1 MKVTMQGISKSF
13 GPVRVLDGIDFSVAG
28 GEIHALVGENG
39 AGKSTLMKIL
49 SGAHSADSGSIRI
62 DGEAVSIRSTR
73 EAEALGIAIIHQEL
87 NMIPQLS
94 VMDNLFLG
102 REPNRWGVIE
112 RGHLHG
118 ESASWLSKVGAGQ
131 IDANRT
137 AQTLSIGLQQLVE
150 IAKALSL
157 NARVLIMDEPTASLT
172 DREIGKLFE
181 IVTDLKSRGV
191 GIVYVSHRMEEI
203 FKICD
208 RVSVLRDGHFVGERA
223 VAQTG
228 FDEIVN
234 MMVGRELKERFP
246 KREAALGAV
255 RLKVDHLTDQGHI
268 ADVHFEVRSGEVLGV
283 AGLIGA
289 GRSRILNTL
298 FGVNRRTS
306 GELSLDGKP
315 LSIDGPADAIA
326 AGIGFVTEDRKSQGL
341 VLGLSL
347 RENVTLVHLAKYAHG
362 GIIDRKAEQAAVK
375 ELMDELQIRARDAE
389 LEVKALSGG
398 NQQKVVFAKW
408 LAEPPK
414 VLLLDEPTRGVD
426 VGGKAEIYQTIN
438 RLASQGVAIVMVSS
452 ELPEVLAMS
461 DRILVMHQGRQ
472 NGIFEAAGA
481 TQELIMTAATGG
493 SATPVTVPA

>member
-1 MKVTMQGISKSF
+1 MKVTMQGIGKSF
-13 GPVRVLDGIDFSVAG
+13 GPVQVLDGINFSVAG

-49 SGAHSADSGSIRI
+49 SGAHSADSGTISI
-62 DGEAVSIRSTR
+62 DGEAVTIRSTR

-102 REPNRWGVIE
+102 REPNRFGVIK
-112 RGHLHG
+112 RRRMHD
-118 ESASWLSKVGAGQ
+118 ESASWLSRVGAGQ
-131 IDANRT
+131 IDMNQT

-172 DREIGKLFE
+172 DREIATLFG
-181 IVTDLKSRGV
+181 IMRDLKSRGV

-208 RVSVLRDGHFVGERA
+208 KVSVLRDGHFVGERA

-228 FDEIVN
+228 FDEVVR

-246 KREAALGAV
+246 KREVSLGPV
-255 RLKVDHLTDQGHI
+255 RLSVEKLSDEGSISHI
-268 ADVHFEVRSGEVLGV
+268 HFEVHAGEVMGV

-289 GRSRILNTL
+289 GRSEILNTL
-298 FGVNRRTS
+298 FGVNRKTS
-306 GELSLDGKP
+306 GRILLDGKP
-315 LSIDGPADAIA
+315 LSITRPIDAIA

-347 RENVTLVHLAKYAHG
+347 RENITLVHLGKYARG
-362 GIIDRKAEQAAVK
+362 GIINRKAEDAAVK
-375 ELMDELQIRARDAE
+375 ELMDQLQIRARDAE
-389 LEVKALSGG
+389 LEVQALSGG

-408 LAEPPK
+408 LAKPPR

-438 RLASQGVAIVMVSS
+438 RLAAAGTAIVMVSS

-461 DRILVMHQGRQ
+461 DRILVMREGRQ
-472 NGIFEAAGA
+472 AAMFDAKA
-481 TQELIMTAATGG
+481 TNQEQIITAATEELR
-493 SATPVTVPA
+493 AA

>member
-1 MKVTMQGISKSF
+1 MEVTMKGISKSF
-13 GPVRVLDGIDFSVAG
+13 GPVRVLDGIEFSVKG

-49 SGAHSADSGSIRI
+49 SGAHSADSGSILI
-62 DGEAVSIRSTR
+62 DGEAVTIRSTR

-94 VMDNLFLG
+94 VMDNLYLG
-102 REPNRWGVIE
+102 REPNRFGVIE
-112 RGHLHG
+112 RRRLHG
-118 ESASWLSKVGAGQ
+118 ESAAWLSKVGAGQ
-131 IDANRT
+131 IDVDRT

-172 DREIGKLFE
+172 DREIGTLFE
-181 IVTDLKSRGV
+181 IMEDLKSRGV

-208 RVSVLRDGHFVGERA
+208 RVSVLRDGHFVGERL
-223 VAQTG
+223 VAETG
-228 FDEIVN
+228 FDELVK

-246 KREAALGAV
+246 KREVSLGPV
-255 RLKVDHLTDQGHI
+255 RLRVDNLTDQGHI
-268 ADVHFEVRSGEVLGV
+268 SGIHFEVRSGEVLGV
-283 AGLIGA
+283 AGLVGA

-306 GELSLDGKP
+306 GEVLLDGKP
-315 LSIDGPADAIA
+315 LSIKSPADAIA
-326 AGIGFVTEDRKSQGL
+326 AGLGFVTEDRKSQGL

-347 RENVTLVHLAKYAHG
+347 RENVTLVHLGKYAHA
-362 GIIDRKAEQAAVK
+362 GIIDRKAEDTAVK

-408 LAEPPK
+408 LARPPK

-426 VGGKAEIYQTIN
+426 VGGKAEIYHTIN
-438 RLASQGVAIVMVSS
+438 RLAAAGTAIVMVSS

-461 DRILVMHQGRQ
+461 DRILVMREGRQ
-472 NGIFEAAGA
+472 SAIFDAKS
-481 TQELIMTAATGG
+481 TNQEQILTAATEGLR
-493 SATPVTVPA
+493 AA

>member
-112 RGHLHG
+112 RGRLHG
-118 ESASWLSKVGAGQ
+118 ASASWLSKVGAGQ
-131 IDANRT
+131 IDVSRT

-172 DREIGKLFE
+172 DREIGTLFA
-181 IVTDLKSRGV
+181 IMTDLKSRGV

-208 RVSVLRDGHFVGERA
+208 RVSVLRDGHFVGERL
-223 VAQTG
+223 VAETG
-228 FDEIVN
+228 FDELVK

-246 KREAALGAV
+246 KREVSLGSV
-255 RLKVDHLTDQGHI
+255 RLKVEDLTDQGHI
-268 ADVHFEVRSGEVLGV
+268 AGIHFEVRAGEVLGI

-298 FGVNRRTS
+298 FGVNPRTA
-306 GELSLDGKP
+306 GDVLLDGKP
-315 LSIDGPADAIA
+315 QLIASPADAIA
-326 AGIGFVTEDRKSQGL
+326 AGLGFVTEDRKSQGL

-347 RENVTLVHLAKYAHG
+347 RENITLVHLNKYAHAG
-362 GIIDRKAEQAAVK
+362 VIDRKAEDAAVK
-375 ELMDELQIRARDAE
+375 ELMEELQIRARDAE

-426 VGGKAEIYQTIN
+426 VGGKAEIYHTIN
-438 RLASQGVAIVMVSS
+438 RLAAAGTAIVMVSS

-461 DRILVMHQGRQ
+461 DRILVMREGRQ
-472 NGIFEAAGA
+472 TGIFDAKSAN
-481 TQELIMTAATGG
+481 QEQILTAATAGLRA
-493 SATPVTVPA
+493 S

>member
-1 MKVTMQGISKSF
+1 MKVTMRGISKSF

-28 GEIHALVGENG
+28 GEIQALVGENG

-49 SGAHSADSGSIRI
+49 SGAHSADGGSILI
-62 DGEAVSIRSTR
+62 DGEPVAIRSTR

-87 NMIPQLS
+87 NIIPQLS

-102 REPNRWGVIE
+102 REPNRFGVIE
-112 RGHLHG
+112 RRRMQG
-118 ESASWLSKVGAGQ
+118 ESLSWLSKVGAGR
-131 IDANRT
+131 IDVNR
-137 AQTLSIGLQQLVE
+137 AAGTLSIGLQQLVE

-172 DREIGKLFE
+172 DREIGTLFGIMTE
-181 IVTDLKSRGV
+181 LKSRGV

-208 RVSVLRDGHFVGERA
+208 KVSVLRDGHFVGERL
-223 VAQTG
+223 VAETG
-228 FDEIVN
+228 FDEIVK

-246 KREAALGAV
+246 KRQVPLGPV
-255 RLKVDHLTDQGHI
+255 RLKVRNLTDQGHI
-268 ADVHFEVRSGEVLGV
+268 TDIHFEVRAGEVLGI

-298 FGVNRRTS
+298 FGVNRRSS
-306 GELSLDGKP
+306 GEVLLDDKR
-315 LSIDGPADAIA
+315 LSIENPADAIA
-326 AGIGFVTEDRKSQGL
+326 AGFGFVTEDRKSQGL

-347 RENVTLVHLAKYAHG
+347 RENVTLVHLGKYARG
-362 GIIDRKAEQAAVK
+362 GIIDRGAEDAAVK
-375 ELMDELQIRARDAE
+375 ELMGELQIRARDAE

-426 VGGKAEIYQTIN
+426 VGGKAEIYHTIN
-438 RLASQGVAIVMVSS
+438 RLAAAGTAIVMVSS

-461 DRILVMHQGRQ
+461 DRILVMREGR
-472 NGIFEAAGA
+472 EAAILDA
-481 TQELIMTAATGG
+481 QAASQEQIITAATEGLR
-493 SATPVTVPA
+493 AA

>member
-1 MKVTMQGISKSF
+1 MKVAMKGISKSF

-28 GEIHALVGENG
+28 GEIHALIGENG
-39 AGKSTLMKIL
+39 AGKSTLMKIM
-49 SGAHSADSGSIRI
+49 SGAFSADSGSILI
-62 DGEAVSIRSTR
+62 DGEAVTIRSTR

-87 NMIPQLS
+87 NIIPQLS

-102 REPNRWGVIE
+102 REPNRFGVIE
-112 RGHLHG
+112 RSRMQG
-118 ESASWLSKVGAGQ
+118 ESARWLGKVGAGQ
-131 IDANRT
+131 LDKNR
-137 AQTLSIGLQQLVE
+137 AAETLSIGLQQLVE

-157 NARVLIMDEPTASLT
+157 NARVLVMDEPTASLT
-172 DREIGKLFE
+172 EREIGTLFE
-181 IVTDLKSRGV
+181 IMTDLKSRGV

-223 VAQTG
+223 VRETG
-228 FDEIVN
+228 FEEVVK

-246 KREAALGAV
+246 KRETSLGPV
-255 RLKVDHLTDQGHI
+255 RLKVDDL
-268 ADVHFEVRSGEVLGV
+268 ADEGNITGIHFEVRAGEVLGV

-289 GRSRILNTL
+289 GRSEILNAL

-306 GELSLDGKP
+306 GQVLLDGKP
-315 LSIDGPADAIA
+315 LSIERPADAIA

-347 RENVTLVHLAKYAHG
+347 RENVTLVHLGKYARG
-362 GIIDRKAEQAAVK
+362 GIINRKAEERAVK

-408 LAEPPK
+408 LAKAPK

-426 VGGKAEIYQTIN
+426 VGGKAEIYHTIN
-438 RLASQGVAIVMVSS
+438 RLAAAGTAIVMVSS

-461 DRILVMHQGRQ
+461 DRILVMREGRQ
-472 NGIFEAAGA
+472 AGIFDAKAAN
-481 TQELIMTAATGG
+481 QEQIMTAATEGLR
-493 SATPVTVPA
+493 AP

>member
-1 MKVTMQGISKSF
+1 MKVKMQGISKSF
-13 GPVRVLDGIDFSVAG
+13 GPVRVLDGIDFSVAA

-49 SGAHSADSGSIRI
+49 SGAYSADSGSILI
-62 DGEAVSIRSTR
+62 DGEAVTIRSTR

-102 REPNRWGVIE
+102 REPNRFGVIE
-112 RGHLHG
+112 RGRMRG

-131 IDANRT
+131 VDVNRT
-137 AQTLSIGLQQLVE
+137 AETLSIGLQQLVE

-157 NARVLIMDEPTASLT
+157 NTRVLIMDEPTASLT
-172 DREIGKLFE
+172 EREIGTLFG
-181 IVTDLKSRGV
+181 IMTDLKSRGV

-203 FKICD
+203 FKMCD
-208 RVSVLRDGHFVGERA
+208 KVSVLRDGHFVGERE
-223 VAQTG
+223 VADTG
-228 FDEIVN
+228 FDEVVK

-246 KREAALGAV
+246 KRETSLGPV
-255 RLKVDHLTDQGHI
+255 RLKVYDLADDGNITGVHLE
-268 ADVHFEVRSGEVLGV
+268 VHAGEVLGI

-289 GRSRILNTL
+289 GRSEILNTL

-306 GELSLDGKP
+306 GQVLLDGRL
-315 LSIDGPADAIA
+315 LSIKRPADAIA

-347 RENVTLVHLAKYAHG
+347 RENVTLVHLGKYARG
-362 GIIDRKAEQAAVK
+362 GIINRRAEDVAVK
-375 ELMDELQIRARDAE
+375 ELMDELHIRARDAE

-408 LAEPPK
+408 LAIPPK

-426 VGGKAEIYQTIN
+426 VGGKAEIYHTIN
-438 RLASQGVAIVMVSS
+438 CLAAAGTAIVMVSS

-461 DRILVMHQGRQ
+461 DRILVMREGRQ
-472 NGIFEAAGA
+472 AAIFDAKAAN
-481 TQELIMTAATGG
+481 QEQIMTAATQGLR
-493 SATPVTVPA
+493 AP

>member
-172 DREIGKLFE
+172 DREIGTLFA
-181 IVTDLKSRGV
+181 IMTDLKSRGV

-208 RVSVLRDGHFVGERA
+208 RVSVLRDGHFVGERL
-223 VAQTG
+223 VAETG
-228 FDEIVN
+228 FDELVK

-246 KREAALGAV
+246 KREVSLGSV
-255 RLKVDHLTDQGHI
+255 RLKVEGLTDQGHI
-268 ADVHFEVRSGEVLGV
+268 AGIHFEVRAGEVLGI

-298 FGVNRRTS
+298 FGVNPRTA
-306 GELSLDGKP
+306 GDVLLDGKP
-315 LSIDGPADAIA
+315 QLIASPADAIA
-326 AGIGFVTEDRKSQGL
+326 AGLGFVTEDRKSQGL

-347 RENVTLVHLAKYAHG
+347 RENITLVHLNKYAHAG
-362 GIIDRKAEQAAVK
+362 VIDRKAEDAAVK
-375 ELMDELQIRARDAE
+375 ELMEELQIRARDAE

-426 VGGKAEIYQTIN
+426 VGGKAEIYHTIN
-438 RLASQGVAIVMVSS
+438 RLAAAGTAIVMVSS

-461 DRILVMHQGRQ
+461 DRILVMREGRQ
-472 NGIFEAAGA
+472 TGIFDAKSAN
-481 TQELIMTAATGG
+481 QEQILTAATAGLRA
-493 SATPVTVPA
+493 S

>member
-1 MKVTMQGISKSF
+1 MKLTMKGISKSF

-28 GEIHALVGENG
+28 GEIHALIGENG

-49 SGAHSADSGSIRI
+49 SGAHSPDSGSIVI

-87 NMIPQLS
+87 NIIPQLS

-102 REPNRWGVIE
+102 REPNHFGVIE
-112 RGHLHG
+112 RRRQHREAAG
-118 ESASWLSKVGAGQ
+118 WLSKVGAAQ
-131 IDANRT
+131 IDVNRT
-137 AQTLSIGLQQLVE
+137 AGTLSIGLQQLVE
-150 IAKALSL
+150 IARALSL

-172 DREIGKLFE
+172 DREIGTLFG
-181 IVTDLKSRGV
+181 IMTDLKSRGV

-208 RVSVLRDGHFVGERA
+208 KVSVLRDGHFVGERA
-223 VAQTG
+223 VAETG
-228 FDEIVN
+228 FDEVVK

-246 KREAALGAV
+246 KRDIPVGPV
-255 RLKVDHLTDQGHI
+255 RLRVDHLTDRGHI
-268 ADVHFEVRSGEVLGV
+268 TDIQFEVRSGEVLGV

-298 FGVNRRTS
+298 FGVNRKSS
-306 GELSLDGKP
+306 GEVVLDGVP
-315 LSIDGPADAIA
+315 LSIGSPADAIA
-326 AGIGFVTEDRKSQGL
+326 AGLGFVTEDRKGQGL

-347 RENVTLVHLAKYAHG
+347 RENATLVHLGKYARI
-362 GIIDRKAEQAAVK
+362 GIIDRKAEDAAVK
-375 ELMDELQIRARDAE
+375 ELMQELQIRARDAE
-389 LEVKALSGG
+389 LEVRALSGG

-426 VGGKAEIYQTIN
+426 VGGKAEIYHTIN
-438 RLASQGVAIVMVSS
+438 RLAAAGTAIVMVSS

-461 DRILVMHQGRQ
+461 DRILVMREGRQ
-472 NGIFEAAGA
+472 TAIFDAKS
-481 TQELIMTAATGG
+481 TNQEQILSAATEGLR
-493 SATPVTVPA
+493 AA

>member
-1 MKVTMQGISKSF
+1 MKLTMQGISKSF
-13 GPVRVLDGIDFSVAG
+13 GPVRVLDGIDFSVVG

-49 SGAHSADSGSIRI
+49 SGAHSADAGSILI
-62 DGEAVSIRSTR
+62 DGEAVTIHSTR

-102 REPNRWGVIE
+102 REPNRFGVIE
-112 RGHLHG
+112 RGRLQG
-118 ESASWLSKVGAGQ
+118 ESVKWLNKVGAGQ
-131 IDANRT
+131 IDVSRT
-137 AQTLSIGLQQLVE
+137 AETFSIGLQQLVE

-181 IVTDLKSRGV
+181 IMTDLKSRGV

-208 RVSVLRDGHFVGERA
+208 RVSVLRDGHFVGERV
-223 VAQTG
+223 VAETG
-228 FDEIVN
+228 FDEIVK

-246 KREAALGAV
+246 KRDVSLGPV

-268 ADVHFEVRSGEVLGV
+268 ADIHFEVRSGEVLGV

-298 FGVNRRTS
+298 FGVNRRTA
-306 GELSLDGKP
+306 GEVLLDGKA
-315 LSIDGPADAIA
+315 LSIDSPGDAIA
-326 AGIGFVTEDRKSQGL
+326 AGLGLVTEDRKSQGL

-347 RENVTLVHLAKYAHG
+347 RENITLVHLKNYARG
-362 GIIDRKAEQAAVK
+362 GIIDRKAEGAAVK

-438 RLASQGVAIVMVSS
+438 RLAAAGTAIVMVSS

-461 DRILVMHQGRQ
+461 DRILVMREGRQ
-472 NGIFEAAGA
+472 TAILDAKST
-481 TQELIMTAATGG
+481 TQEQIITAATAGLR
-493 SATPVTVPA
+493 AA

>member
-1 MKVTMQGISKSF
+1 MSVMMKAISKSF
-13 GPVRVLDGIDFSVAG
+13 GPVRVLDGVDFSVAS
-28 GEIHALVGENG
+28 GEIHALIGENG

-49 SGAHSADSGSIRI
+49 SGAYCSDSGSILM
-62 DGEAVSIRSTR
+62 DGEAVAIRSTR

-102 REPNRWGVIE
+102 REPNRFGVIE
-112 RGHLHG
+112 RGRMHE

-131 IDANRT
+131 IDMERT

-157 NARVLIMDEPTASLT
+157 NARVLVMDEPTASLT
-172 DREIGKLFE
+172 EREIDTLFG
-181 IVTDLKSRGV
+181 IMKDLKSHGV

-203 FKICD
+203 FRICD
-208 RVSVLRDGHFVGERA
+208 KVSVLRDGHFVGERV
-223 VAQTG
+223 VAETS
-228 FDEIVN
+228 FDEIVK

-246 KREAALGAV
+246 KREVSLGAV
-255 RLKVDHLTDQGHI
+255 RLKVEDLTDQGHI
-268 ADVHFEVRSGEVLGV
+268 ADIQFEVRCGEVLGI

-306 GELSLDGKP
+306 GKVLLDGEP
-315 LSIDGPADAIA
+315 LSIGSPADAIA
-326 AGIGFVTEDRKSQGL
+326 SGFGFVTEDRKSQGL

-347 RENVTLVHLAKYAHG
+347 RENVTLVHLKKYARA
-362 GIIDRKAEQAAVK
+362 GIIDRQAEDAAVK
-375 ELMDELQIRARDAE
+375 ELMDELQIRSRDAE

-408 LAEPPK
+408 LANPPK

-426 VGGKAEIYQTIN
+426 VGGKAEIYHTIN
-438 RLASQGVAIVMVSS
+438 RLAAAGTAIVMVSS
-452 ELPEVLAMS
+452 ELPEVLAVS
-461 DRILVMHQGRQ
+461 DRILVMREGRQ
-472 NGIFEAAGA
+472 AAIFDAKSAN
-481 TQELIMTAATGG
+481 QEQIITAATAGLRA
-493 SATPVTVPA
+493 S

>member
-49 SGAHSADSGSIRI
+49 SGAHSADGGSIRI
-62 DGEAVSIRSTR
+62 DGDAVSIRPTR

-112 RGHLHG
+112 RGRLHG

-172 DREIGKLFE
+172 DREIGTLFA
-181 IVTDLKSRGV
+181 IMTDLKSRGV

-208 RVSVLRDGHFVGERA
+208 RVSVLRDGHFVGERP

-228 FDEIVN
+228 FDELVK

-246 KREAALGAV
+246 KREVSLGSG
-255 RLKVDHLTDQGHI
+255 RLKVEDLTDQGH
-268 ADVHFEVRSGEVLGV
+268 
-283 AGLIGA
+283 
-289 GRSRILNTL
+289 
-298 FGVNRRTS
+298 
-306 GELSLDGKP
+306 
-315 LSIDGPADAIA
+315 
-326 AGIGFVTEDRKSQGL
+326 
-341 VLGLSL
+341 
-347 RENVTLVHLAKYAHG
+347 
-362 GIIDRKAEQAAVK
+362 
-375 ELMDELQIRARDAE
+375 
-389 LEVKALSGG
+389 
-398 NQQKVVFAKW
+398 
-408 LAEPPK
+408 
-414 VLLLDEPTRGVD
+414 
-426 VGGKAEIYQTIN
+426 
-438 RLASQGVAIVMVSS
+438 
-452 ELPEVLAMS
+452 
-461 DRILVMHQGRQ
+461 
-472 NGIFEAAGA
+472 
-481 TQELIMTAATGG
+481 
-493 SATPVTVPA
+493 

>member
-1 MKVTMQGISKSF
+1 MKGICKSF
-13 GPVRVLDGIDFSVAG
+13 GPVRVLDGIDFAVAG
-28 GEIHALVGENG
+28 GEIQALIGENG
-39 AGKSTLMKIL
+39 AGKSTLMKII
-49 SGAHSADSGSIRI
+49 SGAYSADGGSILI
-62 DGEAVSIRSTR
+62 DGKAVTIRSTS

-102 REPNRWGVIE
+102 REPNRLGVLE
-112 RGHLHG
+112 RGRMQA

-131 IDANRT
+131 IDVNR
-137 AQTLSIGLQQLVE
+137 AAGTLSVGVQQLVE

-172 DREIGKLFE
+172 DREIGTLFE
-181 IVTDLKSRGV
+181 IMTDLKSRGV

-223 VAQTG
+223 VRETG
-228 FDEIVN
+228 FEEVVK

-246 KREAALGAV
+246 KRETSLGPV
-255 RLKVDHLTDQGHI
+255 RLKVDDL
-268 ADVHFEVRSGEVLGV
+268 ADEGNITGIHFEVRAGEVLGV

-289 GRSRILNTL
+289 GRSEILNAL

-306 GELSLDGKP
+306 GQVLLDGKP
-315 LSIDGPADAIA
+315 LSIGRPADAIA

-347 RENVTLVHLAKYAHG
+347 RENVTLVHLGKYARG
-362 GIIDRKAEQAAVK
+362 GIINRKAEERAVK
-375 ELMDELQIRARDAE
+375 KLMDELQIRARDAE

-408 LAEPPK
+408 LAKAPK

-426 VGGKAEIYQTIN
+426 VGGKAEIYHTIN
-438 RLASQGVAIVMVSS
+438 RLAAAGTAIVMVSS

-461 DRILVMHQGRQ
+461 DRILVMREGRQ
-472 NGIFEAAGA
+472 AAIFDAKAVN
-481 TQELIMTAATGG
+481 QEQIMTAATEGMRA
-493 SATPVTVPA
+493 S

>member
-1 MKVTMQGISKSF
+1 MKVTMKGISKSF

-49 SGAHSADSGSIRI
+49 SGAVGADGGSILI
-62 DGEAVSIRSTR
+62 DGKAVSIRSTR

-94 VMDNLFLG
+94 VTDNLFLG
-102 REPNRWGVIE
+102 REPNRFGVIE
-112 RGHLHG
+112 RGRLHG
-118 ESASWLSKVGAGQ
+118 ESASWLSRVGAAQ
-131 IDANRT
+131 IDASR
-137 AQTLSIGLQQLVE
+137 AAGTLSIGVQQLVE

-306 GELSLDGKP
+306 GEVSLDGKP

-426 VGGKAEIYQTIN
+426 VGGKAEIYHTIN
-438 RLASQGVAIVMVSS
+438 RLAAAGTAIVMVSS

-461 DRILVMHQGRQ
+461 DRILIMREGRQ
-472 NGIFEAAGA
+472 AAIFDAKSTNQEQIISVA
-481 TQELIMTAATGG
+481 TKGLTAA
-493 SATPVTVPA
+493 

>member
-172 DREIGKLFE
+172 DREIGTLFA
-181 IVTDLKSRGV
+181 IMTDLKSRGV

-208 RVSVLRDGHFVGERA
+208 RVSVLRDGHFVGERP

-228 FDEIVN
+228 FDELVK

-246 KREAALGAV
+246 KREVSLGSV
-255 RLKVDHLTDQGHI
+255 RLKVEDLTDQGHI
-268 ADVHFEVRSGEVLGV
+268 AGIHFEVRAGEVLGI

-298 FGVNRRTS
+298 FGVNPRTA
-306 GELSLDGKP
+306 GDVLLDGKP
-315 LSIDGPADAIA
+315 QLIASPADAIA
-326 AGIGFVTEDRKSQGL
+326 AGLGFVTEDRKSQGL

-347 RENVTLVHLAKYAHG
+347 RENITLVHLNKYAHAG
-362 GIIDRKAEQAAVK
+362 VIDRKAEDAAVK
-375 ELMDELQIRARDAE
+375 ELMEELQIRARDAE

-426 VGGKAEIYQTIN
+426 VGGKAEIYHTIN
-438 RLASQGVAIVMVSS
+438 RLAAAGTAIVMVSS

-461 DRILVMHQGRQ
+461 DRILVMREGRQ
-472 NGIFEAAGA
+472 TGIFDAKS
-481 TQELIMTAATGG
+481 TNQEQILTAATAGLRA
-493 SATPVTVPA
+493 S